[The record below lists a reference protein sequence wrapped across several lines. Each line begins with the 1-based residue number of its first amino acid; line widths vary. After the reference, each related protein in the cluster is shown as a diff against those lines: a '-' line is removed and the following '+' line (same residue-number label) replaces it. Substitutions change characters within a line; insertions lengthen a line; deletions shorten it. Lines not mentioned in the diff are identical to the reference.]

1 MVINPSGVG
10 MNGLNK
16 SGMDEGERVDRT
28 HGVKHF
34 ECWSFI
40 WFEKS
45 PVRATNRNHRCTSAC
60 T

>member
-1 MVINPSGVG
+1 MVINPSAVD
-10 MNGLNK
+10 K

-34 ECWSFI
+34 ECSSFI

-45 PVRATNRNHRCTSAC
+45 PVRATNWNHRCTSAC